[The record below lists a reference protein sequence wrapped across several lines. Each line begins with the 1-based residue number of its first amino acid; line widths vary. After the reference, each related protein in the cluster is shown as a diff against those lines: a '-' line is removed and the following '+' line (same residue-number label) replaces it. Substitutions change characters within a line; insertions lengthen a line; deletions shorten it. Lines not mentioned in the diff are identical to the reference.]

1 MALAAEHAIIGIVGL
16 LKLMELAGFFT
27 AHSVWLASSRQ
38 GPVVPIL
45 ATEKAGERSLQR
57 FDNEDSMEEAVNRAK
72 SLLGENASGAECGI
86 VIYDAFV
93 TIDEHRSDALVV
105 HGSEYGTRTVTLEII
120 QPYRPANADSGFA
133 VMQPKVSLPDELV
146 GSANAL
152 IEAFFR
158 GLDSHE
164 EGGPLWTQ
172 SLVAA

>member
-1 MALAAEHAIIGIVGL
+1 
-16 LKLMELAGFFT
+16 MELAGFFT

-38 GPVVPIL
+38 GPVIPIL
-45 ATEKAGERSLQR
+45 ASEKDGERALQR
-57 FDNEDSMEEAVNRAK
+57 FENEGSMEKAVNRAK
-72 SLLGENASGAECGI
+72 QLLVDNPGLADCGI

-105 HGSEYGTRTVTLEII
+105 HGMEYGGSAATIEII
-120 QPYRPANADSGFA
+120 QPYRPANATEGFA
-133 VMQPKVSLPDELV
+133 VMQPKVSLPDEIV
-146 GSANAL
+146 GRADQL

-164 EGGPLWTQ
+164 EGGPLWTD